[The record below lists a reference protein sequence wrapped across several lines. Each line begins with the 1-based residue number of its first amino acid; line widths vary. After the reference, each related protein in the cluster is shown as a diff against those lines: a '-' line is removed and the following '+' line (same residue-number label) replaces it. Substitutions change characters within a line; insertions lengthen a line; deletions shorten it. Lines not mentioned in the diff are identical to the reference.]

1 MKWGVKAVTETET
14 AFEVS
19 FGAETATEFRS
30 VPTSNIT
37 EDGTTG
43 HNTYHFLLD
52 FYMALSLIVSA
63 LQSTVCQNDLV
74 GRL

>member
-1 MKWGVKAVTETET
+1 MAETET